1 MVNEISQL
9 TQIFAGLSPQMTGFD
24 LRSVNVEFVV
34 EKVAL
39 GQTLLQELK
48 YLFVLLND
56 KDKIW
61 AKLVTKG

>member
-1 MVNEISQL
+1 
-9 TQIFAGLSPQMTGFD
+9 
-24 LRSVNVEFVV
+24 VEFVV